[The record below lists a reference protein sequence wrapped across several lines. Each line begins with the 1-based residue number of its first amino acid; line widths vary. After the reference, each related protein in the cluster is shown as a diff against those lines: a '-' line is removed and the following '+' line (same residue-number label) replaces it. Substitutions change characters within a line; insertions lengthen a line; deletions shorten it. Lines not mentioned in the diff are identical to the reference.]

1 MKKGLILTTSL
12 AVFTVLLLLGIRWL
26 ERDNRLNLTRV
37 RIDNSSLVD
46 SVKIAEVL
54 RPCFGVSLLKLDTD
68 SLQHSLLAV
77 EGVDS
82 VEIKIQYP
90 ESLIITFSTREPA
103 VILEYLNR
111 SIPVTL
117 SGDPLPVEWGNDNL
131 PVIEIIGEPERK
143 VINAALDLFI
153 KRELNGSAAIQ
164 VSNREIVL
172 TEDGKRIILDPER
185 ADENWVMWQS
195 ISSVVTE
202 HTDVIDLRYRNQAV
216 LRSTEET

>member
-12 AVFTVLLLLGIRWL
+12 AVLTVLLLLGIRWA

-54 RPCFGVSLLKLDTD
+54 LACFGVSLLKLDTE
-68 SLQHSLLAV
+68 SLQQSLLAV

-90 ESLIITFSTREPA
+90 ETLVITFSTREPS
-103 VILEYLNR
+103 VILQYNNR

-117 SGDPLPVEWGNDNL
+117 CGDPLPIEWGNDQL
-131 PVIEIIGEPERK
+131 PVIEVVGEPERK

-153 KRELNGSAAIQ
+153 KRELNGSASIQ
-164 VSNREIVL
+164 VSSRQIVL
-172 TEDGKRIILDPER
+172 TENGRRIVLDPER
-185 ADENWVMWQS
+185 ADENWVTWQS
-195 ISSVVTE
+195 ISSIVTE

-216 LRSTEET
+216 LRSAEES

>member
-1 MKKGLILTTSL
+1 MKKGLIFTAAL
-12 AVFTVLLLLGIRWL
+12 ALFTALLLLGVRWA

-46 SVKIAEVL
+46 SLKISEVL
-54 RPCFGVSLLKLDTD
+54 MPCFGVSLLKLDTD
-68 SLQHSLLAV
+68 SLQQSLLAV

-82 VEIKIQYP
+82 VEIRVHYP
-90 ESLIITFSTREPA
+90 ETLVITFSTREPS
-103 VILEYLNR
+103 VILEYSDR
-111 SIPVTL
+111 SIPVTP
-117 SGDPLPVEWGNDNL
+117 SGDPLPVEWGNDQL

-153 KRELNGSAAIQ
+153 QRELNGSASMQ
-164 VSNREIVL
+164 VSSREIVL
-172 TEDGKRIILDPER
+172 TENGKRIILDPSR
-185 ADENWVMWQS
+185 ADESWAMWQS

-202 HTDVIDLRYRNQAV
+202 QTDVVDLRYRDLAV